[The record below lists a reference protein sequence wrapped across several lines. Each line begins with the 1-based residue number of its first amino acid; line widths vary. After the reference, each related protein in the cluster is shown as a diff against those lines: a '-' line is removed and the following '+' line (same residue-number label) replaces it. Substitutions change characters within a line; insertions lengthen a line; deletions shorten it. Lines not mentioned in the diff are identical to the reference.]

1 MKKELMLALML
12 AVSTP
17 MIFAQQQQV
26 QTEANGQKPEGRPQE
41 RVSTFQQ
48 VDKVRKALNLD
59 QKQFE
64 KVYKAYES
72 YNKTIYGD
80 SEQASFG
87 PRGGMGGPGGGM
99 GGPGGG
105 MGGPGGG
112 MGGPGGPGGMGGPG
126 GGMGAPSGERPDMS
140 QGSNNRPTP
149 PKEMS
154 EKDMEKMQKK
164 MQKQE
169 EKLTKSVKKAIKDDA
184 KFAEWQKMRQKELM
198 PPKPDQKPG
207 NESKN

>member
-87 PRGGMGGPGGGM
+87 PR
-99 GGPGGG
+99 GG

>member
-72 YNKTIYGD
+72 YNKAIYGD

-87 PRGGMGGPGGGM
+87 PRGGMGGPR
-99 GGPGGG
+99 GGG

-112 MGGPGGPGGMGGPG
+112 MGGPGGPGGMGGPS

-140 QGSNNRPTP
+140 QGSSNRPTP
-149 PKEMS
+149 SKEMS

-207 NESKN
+207 HEPKD